1 MRRAFCMLLLSFA
14 AIAQAAE
21 KITVRINNQTISAY
35 RTADLEEAKKEA
47 GTAHRAIAWI
57 ASSPKLLDGRGTISA
72 ATSRGA
78 TLHAF
83 LALHSKTV
91 LVFMDAYEE
100 NHKVL
105 PLVDEALHSPDPHYT
120 PPTVVFLDPEAKHV
134 LTTVTYEP
142 DFEKRAHALAKALEE
157 VKGKL

>member
-1 MRRAFCMLLLSFA
+1 
-14 AIAQAAE
+14 
-21 KITVRINNQTISAY
+21 
-35 RTADLEEAKKEA
+35 
-47 GTAHRAIAWI
+47 
-57 ASSPKLLDGRGTISA
+57 
-72 ATSRGA
+72 
-78 TLHAF
+78 LHAF

-105 PLVDEALHSPDPHYT
+105 PLVDEALHTPDPHYT
-120 PPTVVFLDPEAKHV
+120 PPTVVFLDPEAKRV

-142 DFEKRAHALAKALEE
+142 DFERRAHALAKALEE